1 VDSTLDAIHRIS
13 SDLRP
18 SILDFGIVSA
28 IQWLTGQLCR
38 TTGIDCRFFTKLKQ
52 VPLDD
57 EASIAIF
64 RIAQEAM
71 TNIAKHAKASVVE
84 VNLGMKH
91 NKIQLVISDNGI
103 GPKLVTTKKRKRS
116 FGVIGMTERASA
128 LGGIFSIEPR
138 PEGGTRVSLE
148 IPVLEEKSG
157 TRMKEEAREKA
168 GPRRKPLR
176 QVKA

>member
-1 VDSTLDAIHRIS
+1 
-13 SDLRP
+13 
-18 SILDFGIVSA
+18 
-28 IQWLTGQLCR
+28 
-38 TTGIDCRFFTKLKQ
+38 
-52 VPLDD
+52 
-57 EASIAIF
+57 
-64 RIAQEAM
+64 
-71 TNIAKHAKASVVE
+71 
-84 VNLGMKH
+84 
-91 NKIQLVISDNGI
+91 
-103 GPKLVTTKKRKRS
+103 
-116 FGVIGMTERASA
+116 MTERASA